1 MAGKLA
7 YERYYWFHGQI
18 KANKYPNARHLAE
31 KFEISHKQAQRDIEF
46 IRDRIGAP
54 LHYNPFKK
62 GYEYEER
69 RYELPPVWYNED
81 ELLALCMALRLATV
95 IPDRSFK
102 LALNNLLKKVTA
114 FRSLGGF
121 SILEK
126 LREKVSIKNIEY
138 LRINEALFH
147 RVVDAL
153 FQEKALKISYYS
165 PFTKETSQRLIQPL
179 HLLCYMGSWHLIAF
193 CTLKGEIRD
202 FALSRIKSLE
212 VTGEKIPIPRHLP
225 SVLDYIRRNFGVI
238 VGEESIEVCLKFSSD
253 IADWIEEQVWHKNQI
268 LTRNTD
274 GTITLKFPVAD
285 FLEVRREILKYGSN
299 VEVLTPL
306 SLRNEIKSE
315 ILKMSR
321 IYKINKRRT

>member
-1 MAGKLA
+1 MVGKLA

-18 KANKYPNARHLAE
+18 RAGKYPNARHLAE

-54 LHYNPFKK
+54 LRYNPFKR
-62 GYEYEER
+62 GYEYEEGS
-69 RYELPPVWYNED
+69 YELPPVWYNED
-81 ELLALCMALRLATV
+81 ELLALCMALRLASV

-102 LALNNLLKKVTA
+102 SALNNLLKKFTT

-121 SILEK
+121 SILDEI
-126 LREKVSIKNIEY
+126 REKVSIKNIEY
-138 LRINEALFH
+138 LRINEVLFH

-153 FQEKALKISYYS
+153 FQGKSIKISYHS
-165 PFTKETSQRLIQPL
+165 PFKKETSKRLIQPL

-212 VTGEKIPIPRHLP
+212 VTDNKISIPQHLP
-225 SVLDYIRRNFGVI
+225 SVLEYIRRNFGVI
-238 VGEESIEVCLKFSSD
+238 VGDESFEVCLKFSSD

-268 LTRNTD
+268 LIRNAD
-274 GTITLKFPVAD
+274 GTVTLKFPVAD
-285 FLEVRREILKYGSN
+285 FLEVRREILRYGSS
-299 VEVLTPL
+299 VEVISPI

-315 ILKMSR
+315 IQKMSR
-321 IYKINKRRT
+321 IYGQNRHRT